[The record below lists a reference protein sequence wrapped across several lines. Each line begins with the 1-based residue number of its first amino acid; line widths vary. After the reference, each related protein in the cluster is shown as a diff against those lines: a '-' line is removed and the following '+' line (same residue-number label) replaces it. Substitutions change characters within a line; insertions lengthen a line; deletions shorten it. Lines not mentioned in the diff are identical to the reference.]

1 MISAKETGCGENSS
15 GNIGRVIRN
24 HRVVIPMTLYELS
37 AKSGVSQSHLSRIER
52 GDRFPS
58 ARTLQKIASLLGFD
72 EWELF
77 TIAGYLTVKYPDTA
91 EGEKR
96 SGELDPMVAMA
107 LANETIEVQRA
118 ILVIISTIKSLSC

>member
-1 MISAKETGCGENSS
+1 
-15 GNIGRVIRN
+15 
-24 HRVVIPMTLYELS
+24 MTIYELS

-58 ARTLQKIASLLGFD
+58 ARTLQKIASPLGFD

-77 TIAGYLTVKYPDTA
+77 TIAGYLTVKYPDAT

-96 SGELDPMVAMA
+96 FGELDPMVAMA